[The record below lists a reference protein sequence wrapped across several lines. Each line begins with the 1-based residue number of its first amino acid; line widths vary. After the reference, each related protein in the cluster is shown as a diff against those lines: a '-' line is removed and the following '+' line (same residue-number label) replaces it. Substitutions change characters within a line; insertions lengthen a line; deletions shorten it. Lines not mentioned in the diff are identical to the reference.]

1 MNNFSATSLL
11 TFLLLSLSFAQA
23 TEAQTN
29 NVADTHEPSLTFIYI
44 IRHAEKQSGKD
55 PSLKS
60 EGLQRAENYGVIFSH
75 LNIKQIYASKYK
87 RNQETATPI
96 AKALGL
102 KLSPFDPFDYAGFA
116 TRLIAKSGKS
126 GNSIV
131 VAHSDL
137 TVLLTA
143 LGAPAEPEIDHE
155 DYSRLYQITLLDKQF
170 LSLQRLTSINR

>member
-1 MNNFSATSLL
+1 MKYFSAPGLFIAL
-11 TFLLLSLSFAQA
+11 FLLFSFVQPS
-23 TEAQTN
+23 EAQTN
-29 NVADTHEPSLTFIYI
+29 NATDAEKPSLEFIYI

-55 PSLKS
+55 PSLTS
-60 EGLQRAENYGVIFSH
+60 EGLQRAENYGVIFSN
-75 LNIKQIYASKYK
+75 LDIKQIYASKYK

-102 KLSPFDPFDYAGFA
+102 QLLPFDPFDYAGFA
-116 TRLIAKSGKS
+116 ERLKAKP

-137 TVLLTA
+137 TVLLSA
-143 LGAPAEPEIDHE
+143 LGAPTEPDIDHE